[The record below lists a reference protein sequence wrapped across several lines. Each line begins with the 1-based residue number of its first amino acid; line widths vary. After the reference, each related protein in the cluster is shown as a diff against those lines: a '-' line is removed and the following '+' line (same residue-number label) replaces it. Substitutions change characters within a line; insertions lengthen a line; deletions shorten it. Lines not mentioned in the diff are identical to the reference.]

1 VLNDSAFVIA
11 PNENWLIPDDLPM
24 LHDLLDALHARL
36 LPRRIESALWHHE
49 VAARQFFI
57 DLRWPLLITSLEA
70 LIRIKDERRQ
80 TGQFAGSTQ
89 VFVDRLLAI
98 GQMDATLSATE
109 AELRQIYTQRSL
121 VAHGL
126 AFGALEP
133 DSQALYRSLERLVRG
148 AIRKALLDD
157 SFRSILS
164 SDENIATQ
172 FPLRPRSNKRLEQPG

>member
-24 LHDLLDALHARL
+24 LHDLLDALYARL

-49 VAARQFFI
+49 VAARQFFV

-109 AELRQIYTQRSL
+109 AELRQMYTQRSL

-126 AFGALEP
+126 V
-133 DSQALYRSLERLVRG
+133 S
-148 AIRKALLDD
+148 
-157 SFRSILS
+157 
-164 SDENIATQ
+164 
-172 FPLRPRSNKRLEQPG
+172 